1 MQKNDTNFLNG
12 GELKPSGYT
21 IRFLLNFSKSIKII
35 ELKRTGKILMHC
47 N

>member
-1 MQKNDTNFLNG
+1 MYFKSINFPEEPIG
-12 GELKPSGYT
+12 PSDLT

-35 ELKRTGKILMHC
+35 ELKNLKKIRINC